1 MEKTY
6 RHLLMVMLA
15 TVMSL
20 GLAACGD
27 DNDNNDDNTPTA
39 TGVVGTWKYT
49 KAGWDGYQIMTLT
62 ADGRYSLVEID
73 NEAEN
78 WDENGTYNVKGDV
91 LTINISPD
99 YGGDTEV
106 YAILTLTST
115 SMILRYEGKYF
126 GQYDDYTDED
136 YAVWDRVSE

>member
-1 MEKTY
+1 
-6 RHLLMVMLA
+6 
-15 TVMSL
+15 
-20 GLAACGD
+20 
-27 DNDNNDDNTPTA
+27 
-39 TGVVGTWKYT
+39 
-49 KAGWDGYQIMTLT
+49 MTLT